1 MNTNIGI
8 PDANTKAVAL
18 ELNKLLAN
26 EVVLY
31 TKTRNYHWNIEGSN
45 FLEIHKF
52 LEGQYGDLE
61 EMIDSVAERI
71 RTIGH
76 YAEGRLVDF
85 LKLTSLLEPDNT
97 PDQKTQLKNLLD
109 DHETIIRELRV
120 LITKF
125 ADENKDLG
133 TSDFVTGLLGKHEKM
148 AWFLRSYIK

>member
-8 PDANTKAVAL
+8 SDANTKAVAL

-31 TKTRNYHWNIEGSN
+31 TKTRNYHWNIEGPS
-45 FLEIHKF
+45 FMEIHKF
-52 LEGQYGDLE
+52 LEGQYGELE
-61 EMIDSVAERI
+61 EMIDNVAERI
-71 RTIGH
+71 RSIGH

-97 PDQKTQLKNLLD
+97 TNQKVQLKNLLD
-109 DHETIIRELRV
+109 DHETIIRELRT

-133 TSDFVTGLLGKHEKM
+133 SSDFVTGLFGKHEKM
-148 AWFLRSYIK
+148 AWFLRSYNK

>member
-8 PDANTKAVAL
+8 SDANTKAVAL

>member
-8 PDANTKAVAL
+8 SDANTKAVAL

-31 TKTRNYHWNIEGSN
+31 TKTRNYHWNIEGPS
-45 FLEIHKF
+45 FMEIHKF
-52 LEGQYGDLE
+52 LEGQYGELE
-61 EMIDSVAERI
+61 EMIDNVAERI
-71 RTIGH
+71 RSIGH

-97 PDQKTQLKNLLD
+97 TNQKVQLKNLLD
-109 DHETIIRELRV
+109 DHETIIRELRT

-133 TSDFVTGLLGKHEKM
+133 SSDFVTGLLGKHEKM
-148 AWFLRSYIK
+148 AWFLRAYNK

>member
-8 PDANTKAVAL
+8 SDANTKAVAL

-31 TKTRNYHWNIEGSN
+31 TKTRNYHWNIEGPS
-45 FLEIHKF
+45 FMEIHKF
-52 LEGQYGDLE
+52 LEGQYGELE
-61 EMIDSVAERI
+61 EIIDNVAERI
-71 RTIGH
+71 RSIGH

-97 PDQKTQLKNLLD
+97 TNQKVQLKNLLD
-109 DHETIIRELRV
+109 DHETVIRELRT

-133 TSDFVTGLLGKHEKM
+133 SSDFVTGLLGKHEKM
-148 AWFLRSYIK
+148 AWFLRSYNK